1 VALQVWNTAPMAD
14 YLALNQA
21 NWDDRVPA
29 HVGSADYAVQRFLDD
44 PAFLSDVVKF
54 DLPLLGDVSGV
65 CGVHL
70 QCHIGTDTISLAR
83 LGASMTGLDF
93 SGAAVAEATRLAAAA
108 GAGASFV
115 QADVYDAAG
124 ILQPGSFDL
133 VYTGVGALTWLP
145 DIRRWGRV
153 VADLLRP
160 GGRLFIR
167 DGHPM
172 LYALEVDG
180 DGRLVVGKPYFETA
194 EARVG
199 DYAGTYVQTDATIE
213 HTVTHWWNHG
223 IGETVTA
230 LLDAGLV
237 LTGLTEHAT
246 VPWRAF
252 SAETM
257 VSAGG
262 GEWRLAGMPERL
274 AASFTIQAVK
284 NS

>member
-1 VALQVWNTAPMAD
+1 VWNTASVAA
-14 YLALNQA
+14 YLEVNRA

-29 HVGSADYAVQRFLDD
+29 HVASPDYAVQRFLDD
-44 PAFLSDVVKF
+44 PAFLSEVVRF
-54 DLPLLGDVSGV
+54 DLPLLGDVSGSR
-65 CGVHL
+65 GVHL
-70 QCHIGTDTISLAR
+70 QCHIGTDTISLTR

-93 SGAAVAEATRLAAAA
+93 SGAAVAEAARLADAV
-108 GAGASFV
+108 GADASFI
-115 QADVYDAAG
+115 QADVYDAAD

-172 LYALEVDG
+172 LYTLDIDD
-180 DGRLVVGKPYFETA
+180 DGRLVVADPYFETA
-194 EARVG
+194 EARVS

-230 LLDAGLV
+230 LLEAGLT
-237 LTGLTEHAT
+237 LTGLAEHRT

-252 SAETM
+252 SGETM
-257 VSAGG
+257 ASAGG
-262 GEWRLAGMPERL
+262 GEWRLTELPERL

>member
-1 VALQVWNTAPMAD
+1 VRRRVWNAASVAE
-14 YLALNQA
+14 YLDLNRA

-29 HVGSADYAVQRFLDD
+29 HIASAGYAVQRFRDD
-44 PAFLSDVVKF
+44 PEFLSAVVRF
-54 DLPLLGDVSGV
+54 DLPLLGDVSGLR
-65 CGVHL
+65 GAHL
-70 QCHIGTDTISLAR
+70 QCHLGTDTISLAR

-108 GAGASFV
+108 GADASFV

-145 DIRRWGRV
+145 DIRRWARV

-172 LYALEVDG
+172 LLALDVDSN
-180 DGRLVVGKPYFETA
+180 GRLVVSDPYFETA
-194 EARVG
+194 EARVS
-199 DYAGTYVQTDATIE
+199 DYAGTYVQTDVAIE

-223 IGETVTA
+223 IGEIVTA

-237 LTGLTEHAT
+237 LTGLTEHDS

-252 SAETM
+252 PGETM

-262 GEWRLAGMPERL
+262 GEWRLAEMPGRDDLE
-274 AASFTIQAVK
+274 
-284 NS
+284 

>member
-1 VALQVWNTAPMAD
+1 VAHTASVAE
-14 YLALNQA
+14 YLKLNRA

-29 HVGSADYAVQRFLDD
+29 HIASADYAVQRFLDD
-44 PAFLSDVVKF
+44 PAFLSDVVRF
-54 DLPLLGDVSGV
+54 DVPLLGDVSGLR
-65 CGVHL
+65 GVHL

-93 SGAAVAEATRLAAAA
+93 SGAAVAEATRLAAAT
-108 GAGASFV
+108 GIGASFV
-115 QADVYDAAG
+115 QADVYDAAD
-124 ILQPGSFDL
+124 ILEPGSFDL
-133 VYTGVGALTWLP
+133 LYTGVGALTWLP

-172 LYALEVDG
+172 LHTLDVDN
-180 DGRLVVGKPYFETA
+180 DGRLVVTDPYFETPD
-194 EARVG
+194 ARVS
-199 DYAGTYVQTDATIE
+199 DYAGTYVQTDAVIE

-230 LLDAGLV
+230 LLEAGLT
-237 LTGLTEHAT
+237 LTGLAEHDT

-252 SAETM
+252 SGEAM
-257 VSAGG
+257 VSVGG
-262 GEWRLAGMPERL
+262 GEWRLAEMPERL

>member
-1 VALQVWNTAPMAD
+1 VWHTAPVAD
-14 YLALNQA
+14 YLELNRA

-29 HVGSADYAVQRFLDD
+29 HVASQDYAVQRFLDD
-44 PAFLSDVVKF
+44 PAFLSDVVRF
-54 DLPLLGDVSGV
+54 DLPLLGDVSGLR
-65 CGVHL
+65 GVHL
-70 QCHIGTDTISLAR
+70 QCHIGTDTVSLAR

-93 SGAAVAEATRLAAAA
+93 SGPAVAEAARLAAAA
-108 GAGASFV
+108 GADACFV
-115 QADVYDAAG
+115 QAGVYDAADT
-124 ILQPGSFDL
+124 LEPGSFDL
-133 VYTGVGALTWLP
+133 VYTGIGALTWLP

-153 VADLLRP
+153 VAELLRP

-172 LYALEVDG
+172 LLALDAG
-180 DGRLVVGKPYFETA
+180 DDGRLMVTDPYFETA
-194 EARVG
+194 AARVS
-199 DYAGTYVQTDATIE
+199 DYAGTYVRTDVAIG

-230 LLDAGLV
+230 LLEAGLT
-237 LTGLTEHAT
+237 LTGLAEHAT

-252 SAETM
+252 SGETM

-262 GEWRLAGMPERL
+262 GEWRLAEMPERL
-274 AASFTIQAVK
+274 AASFTLQAVK

>member
-1 VALQVWNTAPMAD
+1 MWNTASVAA
-14 YLALNQA
+14 YLDLNRA

-29 HVGSADYAVQRFLDD
+29 HVASADYAVQRFLDD
-44 PAFLSDVVKF
+44 PAFLSEVVRF
-54 DLPLLGDVSGV
+54 DLPLLGDVSGSR
-65 CGVHL
+65 GVHL

-93 SGAAVAEATRLAAAA
+93 SGAAVAEAARLASAA
-108 GAGASFV
+108 GADASFI
-115 QADVYDAAG
+115 QADVYDAAD
-124 ILQPGSFDL
+124 ILKPGSFDL

-172 LYALEVDG
+172 LYTLDVDD
-180 DGRLVVGKPYFETA
+180 DGRLVVADPYFETA
-194 EARVG
+194 EARVS
-199 DYAGTYVQTDATIE
+199 DYAGTYVQTEARME

-230 LLDAGLV
+230 LLEAGLT
-237 LTGLTEHAT
+237 LTGLAEHHT

-252 SAETM
+252 SGETM
-257 VSAGG
+257 ASAGG
-262 GEWRLAGMPERL
+262 GEWQLTELPERL

-284 NS
+284 NA